1 MGNRL
6 CHMALKVNQTHFWK
20 TLKDPKNWLFKKKNI
35 SLCNVKE
42 KFLILLLNVNV
53 FHI

>member
-1 MGNRL
+1 
-6 CHMALKVNQTHFWK
+6 MALKVNQISFWK
-20 TLKDPKNWLFKKKNI
+20 TLKDPKNWLLFFFKVNI

-42 KFLILLLNVNV
+42 RFLILSLNVNV